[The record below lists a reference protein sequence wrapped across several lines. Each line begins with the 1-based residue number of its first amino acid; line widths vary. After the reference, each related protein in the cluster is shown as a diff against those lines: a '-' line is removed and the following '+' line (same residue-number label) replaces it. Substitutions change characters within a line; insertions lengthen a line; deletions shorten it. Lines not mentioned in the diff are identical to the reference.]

1 MRADVETPLR
11 EVEAEVLRYSLG
23 ELGLL
28 LDGALPPGV
37 IKGQSG
43 MEGIDVR
50 RVALLR
56 EHGFQQR
63 LEALPRRREYRIEA

>member
-1 MRADVETPLR
+1 MGTDIKAALR
-11 EVEAEVLRYSLG
+11 EVEAEVRRYLLG
-23 ELGLL
+23 ELGLFL
-28 LDGALPPGV
+28 HGALPPGMV
-37 IKGQSG
+37 ERERRVQR
-43 MEGIDVR
+43 IDLG